1 MLGNNVSSAIKNGFP
16 KGRPFLDCVSFA
28 QRKDNDA
35 GGAAHLE
42 LLFHSKF
49 FLKAI

>member
-1 MLGNNVSSAIKNGFP
+1 MSFP
-16 KGRPFLDCVSFA
+16 QSKRLSERKAVFDCGGFA

-35 GGAAHLE
+35 GGAVHLE

>member
-1 MLGNNVSSAIKNGFP
+1 MSLPQSKTAFRKE
-16 KGRPFLDCVSFA
+16 GRFFDGVSFA

-35 GGAAHLE
+35 GGAVHPE

>member
-1 MLGNNVSSAIKNGFP
+1 MSLPQSKTAFRKE
-16 KGRPFLDCVSFA
+16 GRFLIAEAFA
-28 QRKDNDA
+28 QRKDNDVGVA
-35 GGAAHLE
+35 VHPE